1 VALAVSLPSVKERR
15 RSRAAAIPVFWHLL
29 SLDAPTVAVLWAWSF
44 ARATRVHASA
54 VTLAVLGI
62 GTWLLYIADR
72 LLDGRAG
79 ADRSELQDRHL
90 FHARHRRSLLMAGVA
105 ASGALLAAI
114 AKMPAAARRDDAL
127 LFGVTA
133 VYFLA
138 AHGRRLRSR
147 FPRELVVGI
156 VFACACAVPA
166 WSQSTATHAE
176 LCWLVPL
183 FAALCWLNCRAIH
196 VWERPEPATHR
207 FVVSVPALSLAVLAA
222 AFMFVTANP
231 GAFRLA
237 AAVAAS
243 AMLLFALD
251 RDRRRALQKQAA
263 DEALSPLALR
273 ILADAV
279 LLTPLLLLI
288 PWRL

>member
-1 VALAVSLPSVKERR
+1 MKERR
-15 RSRAAAIPVFWHLL
+15 RSRVAAIPVFWHLL

-44 ARATRVHASA
+44 ARGTHVQASA

-79 ADRSELQDRHL
+79 ADPSGLQDRHF
-90 FHARHRRSLLMAGVA
+90 FHARHRRALLMAGVA
-105 ASGALLAAI
+105 ASVPLLWAV
-114 AKMPAAARRDDAL
+114 AKMPAAARREDTL
-127 LFGVTA
+127 LFGVA
-133 VYFLA
+133 VLYFLA

-156 VFACACAVPA
+156 VFACTCAVPA

-196 VWERPEPATHR
+196 VWERTEPAAHR
-207 FVVSVPALSLAVLAA
+207 FVVSIPALSLAAVAA
-222 AFMFVTANP
+222 AFLAVTGNP
-231 GAFRLA
+231 GALRVA

-263 DEALSPLALR
+263 VEALSTLALR

>member
-1 VALAVSLPSVKERR
+1 MALAVPLPRVKERR
-15 RSRAAAIPVFWHLL
+15 LRAAAIPVFWHLL

-44 ARATRVHASA
+44 ARATHVEATTAS
-54 VTLAVLGI
+54 LAVLGI
-62 GTWLLYIADR
+62 GTWLFYIADR

-79 ADRSELQDRHL
+79 ADESELHERHR
-90 FHARHRRSLLMAGVA
+90 FHASHRRAFLTAGVA
-105 ASGALLAAI
+105 ASAALLPAI
-114 AKMPAAARRDDAL
+114 AKMPAAARREDAL
-127 LFGVTA
+127 LFGVTTL
-133 VYFLA
+133 YFLA

-147 FPRELVVGI
+147 FPREVVVGL

-176 LCWLVPL
+176 LRWLVPL

-196 VWERPEPATHR
+196 VWERPETAAHR
-207 FVVSVPALSLAVLAA
+207 FVVSVPALSLAALAA
-222 AFMFVTANP
+222 VFLAVTGNP
-231 GAFRLA
+231 GALRLA

-251 RDRRRALQKQAA
+251 RDRRRALNKQLP
-263 DEALSPLALR
+263 ALSPLALR

-288 PWRL
+288 PWRF